1 MTNYEYYFGTP
12 ERAARME
19 VRFSGRPIRVEVMST
34 EPTSLISVSSRPIRD
49 FDGVRDYLSWLES
62 EHDDGANFFWG
73 R

>member
-1 MTNYEYYFGTP
+1 MTNHEYYFGTP

-34 EPTSLISVSSRPIRD
+34 EPTSLVSVRSRPIRD
-49 FDGVRDYLSWLES
+49 FCGVRDYLSWLES
-62 EHDDGANFFWG
+62 EHDDGTNFFGG